1 MLNKQIYGFK
11 KSKAFG
17 LCSVVVASYL
27 LFSGVASADELV
39 GNQEGSNQPVVTE
52 TSNDQVVQTP
62 TAADVSK
69 AQGELNQANNELTA
83 AQSNVE
89 EKQQAFNVATVE
101 KDKRVEE
108 VNQAQE
114 LADKATPEEIEKA
127 KDKVSKNESSI
138 KLNEQDVKDKGNK
151 VEEASNSLSEQ
162 EKLVSEAQ
170 SAVEKANKEKNMA
183 QADVNIAQKALD
195 ETGAEEVFAK
205 AEKAQAQQSKD
216 QITVKNSESK
226 LEKAIEADRVRE
238 EAIIAAKKDVDA
250 KETALVLAGTT
261 LKTTTERAIEASKKF
276 ENATNEYNIAK
287 ADFDA
292 INTITLSPEYIQN
305 MRDAYNDSDYSEEG
319 IKKRLEADEK
329 LLALGSKLREIPGNQ
344 YKSNTNDKKISI
356 DIQNLSDEQKTELT
370 LFAAD
375 LINQIRQQMGTT
387 PVVVTPS
394 SVAMGW
400 DQAAY
405 YQKKFTSMWE
415 MKHDTRFIAHKYNNG
430 HFIDEDLAGSSSDV
444 TTMDGAKEA
453 IYQAII
459 DWIFASDESLHASS
473 ITGNRNNTEAEKNY
487 MGIGIANYTSDD
499 SIVNFNNIGKFK
511 DYDMANGFN
520 TQEIVNKK
528 SAEALTARYYQTQS
542 NLNVATIANNQAQS
556 ALSLANKEKV
566 NAEQALTNARTVLS
580 DKQLVKV
587 QTPDAQDALN
597 QARNDLIRSTAENEK
612 AQQAVNALNAEIFA
626 KKEKLAYTKKILS
639 QKELTLSEKES
650 VLKSAL
656 GKMEQLARDL
666 EDAKTNFKKA
676 QANLTLSKDELV
688 KAKANVELLQSAPQK
703 LEEAK
708 ARFTSAENDYNNAE
722 KALKSALKELS
733 LAKEKQVNLQANFEK
748 VSKAYNDYIKAKEEA
763 ERQARLKK
771 EYEALT
777 RKNTQKAS
785 VSNASTKVTA
795 YKSSEAYS
803 MLDIKH
809 NIVEKTSYNSEGLVK
824 GINNTT
830 LPETGETSALNGTT
844 VFALMMTM
852 LGLVG
857 FKRKEDK
864 Y

>member
-39 GNQEGSNQPVVTE
+39 GNQEVSTQPAVTE
-52 TSNDQVVQTP
+52 TSNNQVVQTP
-62 TAADVSK
+62 TAADVSN

-89 EKQQAFNVATVE
+89 EKQQALNVATVE

-151 VEEASNSLSEQ
+151 VEEARNSLSEQ
-162 EKLVSEAQ
+162 EKSVSEAQ

-205 AEKAQAQQSKD
+205 AEKTQAQQSKD
-216 QITVKNSESK
+216 QVTVKNAESK

-238 EAIIAAKKDVDA
+238 EAIIAAKKDVAA
-250 KETALVLAGTT
+250 KEAALVLAGTT
-261 LKTTTERAIEASKKF
+261 LKTTTERALEASKKF

-287 ADFDA
+287 ADFEA

-305 MRDAYNDSDYSEEG
+305 MKDAYNYADYSEEG
-319 IKKRLEADEK
+319 REKKAEADKRL
-329 LLALGSKLREIPGNQ
+329 LSLGDKLRNFPSNQ
-344 YKSNTNDKKISI
+344 FKSNENDKAVSI
-356 DIQNLSDEQKTELT
+356 DIHNLSNEQKTELT
-370 LFAAD
+370 LFTAD

-415 MKHDTRFIAHKYNNG
+415 MKHDVKVLERKYNDG
-430 HFIDEDLAGSSSDV
+430 HFIDEDLASSSSDV
-444 TTMDGAKEA
+444 TTMDGAKES
-453 IYQAII
+453 IYNAII
-459 DWIFASDESLHASS
+459 MWIFSSYESLHASS
-473 ITGNRNNTEAEKNY
+473 ITGNRNYVDAEKNY
-487 MGIGIANYTSDD
+487 IGIGIANYAPGD
-499 SIVNFNNIGKFK
+499 SLVNFNNIGKYK
-511 DYDMANGFN
+511 NTDMADGFN
-520 TQEIVNKK
+520 KQEIVNKK
-528 SAEALTARYYQTQS
+528 SAEVLTERYYQTQS

-656 GKMEQLARDL
+656 GKMEQLASDL

-708 ARFTSAENDYNNAE
+708 ARLTSAENDYNNAE
-722 KALKSALKELS
+722 KALKLALKELS
-733 LAKEKQVNLQANFEK
+733 LAKEKQVSLQANFEK

-763 ERQARLKK
+763 ERQERLKK

-777 RKNTQKAS
+777 RKNAQTTSAL
-785 VSNASTKVTA
+785 NDSTKVTTN
-795 YKSSEAYS
+795 KSQEPYS
-803 MLDIKH
+803 MLNINH
-809 NIVEKTSYNSEGLVK
+809 NIGEKTSYRSEGLVEGSK
-824 GINNTT
+824 KSI
-830 LPETGETSALNGTT
+830 LPATGETSAVNGTT

>member
-27 LFSGVASADELV
+27 LFSGVASADELT
-39 GNQEGSNQPVVTE
+39 GNQEVSNQPAVTE
-52 TSNDQVVQTP
+52 TSNNQVVQTP
-62 TAADVSK
+62 TAADVSN

-89 EKQQAFNVATVE
+89 EKQQALNVATVE

-127 KDKVSKNESSI
+127 KDKVSKTESSI

-151 VEEASNSLSEQ
+151 VEEARNSLSEQ
-162 EKLVSEAQ
+162 EKSVSEAQ

-216 QITVKNSESK
+216 QITVKNAESK

-238 EAIIAAKKDVDA
+238 EAIIAAKKDVAA
-250 KETALVLAGTT
+250 KEAALVLAGTT
-261 LKTTTERAIEASKKF
+261 LKTTTERALEASKKF

-287 ADFDA
+287 ADFEA

-305 MRDAYNDSDYSEEG
+305 MRDTYDYSDYSEEG
-319 IKKRLEADEK
+319 RKKRLEADEK

-344 YKSNTNDKKISI
+344 YKSNDKKISI
-356 DIQNLSDEQKTELT
+356 DIKNLSDEQKTELT

-415 MKHDTRFIAHKYNNG
+415 MYHDTRFIAHKYNNG

-487 MGIGIANYTSDD
+487 MGIGIANYTAEN
-499 SIVNFNNIGKFK
+499 SIVNFNNIGKFENSK
-511 DYDMANGFN
+511 MANGFN
-520 TQEIVNKK
+520 KQEIVNKK

-542 NLNVATIANNQAQS
+542 NLNVATIANNQAQL

-566 NAEQALTNARTVLS
+566 NAEQALTNSRTVLT
-580 DKQLVKV
+580 DRQLVKV
-587 QTPDAQDALN
+587 QTPEAQDALN
-597 QARNDLIRSTAENEK
+597 HARNDLKRSTAENEK

-626 KKEKLAYTKKILS
+626 KKEKLAYTKKILA
-639 QKELTLSEKES
+639 QKEMTLSDKENI
-650 VLKSAL
+650 LKSAL

-708 ARFTSAENDYNNAE
+708 ARLTNAE
-722 KALKSALKELS
+722 RNYNEVEKDLESALKELS
-733 LAKEKQVNLQANFEK
+733 LAKEKQANLQANFEK
-748 VSKAYNDYIKAKEEA
+748 VSKAYNDYIKAKEES
-763 ERQARLKK
+763 ERQERLKK

-777 RKNTQKAS
+777 RKNAQTTSAL
-785 VSNASTKVTA
+785 NDSTKVTTN
-795 YKSSEAYS
+795 KSQEPYS
-803 MLDIKH
+803 MLNIKH
-809 NIVEKTSYNSEGLVK
+809 SIGEKTSYNSEGLVK

-857 FKRKEDK
+857 FKRKDEN
-864 Y
+864 